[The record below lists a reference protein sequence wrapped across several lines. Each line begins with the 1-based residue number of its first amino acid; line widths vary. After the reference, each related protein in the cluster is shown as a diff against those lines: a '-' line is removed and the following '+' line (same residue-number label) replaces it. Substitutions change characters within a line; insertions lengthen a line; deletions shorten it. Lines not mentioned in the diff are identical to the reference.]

1 MNEIKDIQL
10 KLNAIEVTTN
20 QAGYSKDEIDAKIS
34 GLTSD
39 INKKQ
44 DELIS
49 GQNIKTVNNQSL
61 LGEGNIDIQ
70 ADLTD
75 YYTKLETDSK
85 LTAKADKTEIPDA
98 SSFATKTDLTT
109 KVDKV
114 EGKVL
119 SSNDYTTDEKT
130 KLAGLINY
138 DDTPIKQQI
147 NLKANSSDVYGKSE
161 TYNRD
166 EIDTKISESSGGTV
180 DLTDYYTKLE
190 TDTKLAL
197 KADKTEIP
205 DTSSFATKSDLIT
218 KVDKSDMDSKLAL
231 KADKS
236 EIPDTSSFAT
246 KTELAIKANSSD
258 IYLKTETYNRT
269 EIDKKIADASTGG
282 TGTTSDGMS
291 VVLRWDETQATEER
305 AQLYTKL
312 LNKFYENEN
321 VTVFLNFLDGSSEY
335 IVDVNTI
342 YKDNSVTKNEL
353 KLYGVYVK
361 STDIQSVEVTL
372 KNDGSFTIKK

>member
-34 GLTSD
+34 DLTSD

-75 YYTKLETDSK
+75 YYTKNETDSK
-85 LTAKADKTEIPDA
+85 LTAKADKTEIPDT

-130 KLAGLINY
+130 KLAGLVNY
-138 DDTPIKQQI
+138 DDTQIKQQI
-147 NLKANSSDVYGKSE
+147 NLKANSSDVYDKSE

-190 TDTKLAL
+190 TDTKLSL

-291 VVLRWDETQATEER
+291 IVLRWDETQATEER

-361 STDIQSVEVTL
+361 STDILSVEVTL